1 MPAIVRLVLAALLCG
16 FCAAASALDA
26 NTATQDELETIR
38 GIGPALS
45 ARIVD
50 ERSRRPFRDLAD
62 FQARVRGVGET
73 NLRAMRAA
81 GLTVGSAG
89 AMQTIT
95 GRTGVQHIAEGDA
108 ASASASASGA
118 ASRVQY
124 FAGHPRDA
132 EATAAPER
140 ARGPSRSRAR
150 GAPGPPR

>member
-108 ASASASASGA
+108 ASASASGA